1 VAADCR
7 VALAKAEFV
16 WEYSFGRGTVFLWGR
31 KPNSIGDI
39 KFWSWDCMFM
49 GVQARF
55 FVVADDRPSSIF
67 KPRHDPLFNLPYTQL
82 EGL

>member
-1 VAADCR
+1 MAADCR

-49 GVQARF
+49 GGGASPILRGGR
-55 FVVADDRPSSIF
+55 RPPVLHI
-67 KPRHDPLFNLPYTQL
+67 
-82 EGL
+82 